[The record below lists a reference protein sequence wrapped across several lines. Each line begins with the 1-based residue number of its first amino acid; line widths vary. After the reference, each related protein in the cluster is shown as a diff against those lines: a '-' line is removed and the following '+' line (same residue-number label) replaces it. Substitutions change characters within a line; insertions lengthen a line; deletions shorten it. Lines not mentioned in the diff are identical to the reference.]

1 MSGPGIA
8 SATRTRIDSA
18 SKHHVA
24 CRVDYEHML
33 SWINYDHVVMQ
44 REKMKWCMHK
54 DDLVLGCS
62 NPLRENEP
70 QRTSARNKAYPS
82 VVVTLGLMKTPAVN
96 YLVALYHN
104 CLDFT
109 ERDNFIVGVERSINQ
124 WVGQCDNPEYAKK
137 QIQEMPEFYF
147 AGVSVGLAY
156 AHPNSGDNV
165 ATSMIGGL
173 KTILNGAFPVQT
185 GDLMQWYWDE
195 ERPCFLPNGK
205 RRDKIAAAVGR
216 TLTSA
221 DVDRFLKTQLT
232 QDEDDLTRRKYYE
245 RGNGIYSAPS
255 PEGNVK
261 GKSRVAF
268 PKPFRYQDNQERIG
282 DRIRV
287 FGRALSSARPYEM
300 VDVMICRQ
308 SL

>member
-8 SATRTRIDSA
+8 NATRTRIDSA
-18 SKHHVA
+18 SKHQVA

-33 SWINYDHVVMQ
+33 SWINYDHTVMQ
-44 REKMKWCMHK
+44 KEKMKWCMHK

-62 NPLRENEP
+62 KPLRENEP

-82 VVVTLGLMKTPAVN
+82 VVVTLALMQAPAVN

-104 CLDFT
+104 CFNFT
-109 ERDNFIVGVERSINQ
+109 ERDAFILDVERSITN
-124 WVGQCDNPEYAKK
+124 WVGKCENVEFAKK

-147 AGVSVGLAY
+147 VGVSVGMAY

-173 KTILNGAFPVQT
+173 KTILNGAFPIQA
-185 GDLMQWYWDE
+185 GDPIQWYWDG
-195 ERPCFLPNGK
+195 ERPCFDRNGK
-205 RRDKIAAAVGR
+205 RIPDRIVASAGR
-216 TLTSA
+216 SITSE
-221 DVDRFLKTQLT
+221 DVERFLKRSVTQEE
-232 QDEDDLTRRKYYE
+232 EDLKRRKYYE
-245 RGNGIYSAPS
+245 RGNGTYSM
-255 PEGNVK
+255 PEGNTT
-261 GKSRVAF
+261 GKARVAY
-268 PKPFRYQDNQERIG
+268 PKPFRYQDEFERVG

-287 FGRALSSARPYEM
+287 FGKALTSARAYEM
-300 VDVMICRQ
+300 VDVMISRQ